1 MFKKE
6 TNHGTSLAVQ
16 WLGLCALT
24 AEGIEKLY
32 DYPLSHLRS
41 GKRQG
46 AAKKKKTT
54 PQSVHST
61 LDTELFWCPT

>member
-6 TNHGTSLAVQ
+6 TNHGTTLAVQ
-16 WLGLCALT
+16 WLGLCALI

-41 GKRQG
+41 RKRQG
-46 AAKKKKTT
+46 AAKEKKKK
-54 PQSVHST
+54 PS
-61 LDTELFWCPT
+61 L

>member
-6 TNHGTSLAVQ
+6 TNHGTTLAVQ
-16 WLGLCALT
+16 WLGLCALI

-41 GKRQG
+41 RKRQG
-46 AAKKKKTT
+46 AAKEKKKKT
-54 PQSVHST
+54 QSVA
-61 LDTELFWCPT
+61 